1 MKEIMRL
8 IAEPNSVNNKKRQE
22 NPSIPHPLKN
32 IDPTACNLCSDST
45 GFICSEK
52 YHKSSDKPIQ
62 YFNPNFSRNKYD
74 GKKIDNFNTTVRHK
88 MKNIFDF
95 EHPFVKF
102 ESFLEEVPI
111 QRKFNVKPPARKQLD
126 KLKMIRK
133 NERCVVCK
141 KGVLDGRLVQCHH
154 CTRLYHLNC
163 LDPPIRD
170 WDHNM
175 RWVCPAH
182 DHFLELAYPDVFPPG
197 QKLLTT
203 NSITTKRSRC
213 EEPSKSVDEKFPA
226 PDHVS
231 KIHKEPEHR
240 IPTTSKENSSLNI
253 LCDIASIELETI
265 NSIERMNK
273 TSSITNYVCDKFL
286 QKSKSLQPIKCSATL
301 TCLSI
306 PITISVQRE
315 VITIGKSIQN
325 RVCLK
330 SCKNCEN
337 ISDFHATISFDEV
350 HVTKTGNFILKNLSQ
365 FGVIVDNASYFG
377 NHKQPS
383 NNHELKK
390 VNSELQRHINK
401 QRKTIK
407 KDKFIQVT
415 TNSDDEKPVVK
426 YAGKKRPFNYKPITK
441 YYISKYKNMKHNY
454 KKAQC
459 KCSKRFV
466 QKDGYSGL
474 AVLRNESIIFIGCMK
489 FKFSYDEGT
498 IKTLKVCS
506 EESLSKV
513 DTIVKKKSFN
523 ESHLKC
529 FSEQE
534 NGSNVLVDTIN
545 HLNSFSIN
553 ENSSLEDTDTNSIN
567 KLNNIDK
574 LNLDNSAH
582 NEIVNTM
589 VEGISEYIVHD
600 HNIQSSEMN
609 LFETSDSEY
618 IQDWNIMNALST
630 NENSCSAS
638 DLIQEVEV
646 NESSEYSEVVEEEI
660 VYEMNY
666 VPLHIDD
673 AQEWVI
679 EEIVVENKE
688 PEHSDDLQ
696 SSLIV
701 GSPVPACDDEDL
713 KTEHIYCARSLT
725 YDDEVIVISDDDEDV
740 NYITDSDND
749 GED

>member
-1 MKEIMRL
+1 MK
-8 IAEPNSVNNKKRQE
+8 
-22 NPSIPHPLKN
+22 
-32 IDPTACNLCSDST
+32 
-45 GFICSEK
+45 
-52 YHKSSDKPIQ
+52 

-74 GKKIDNFNTTVRHK
+74 AVRHK

-102 ESFLEEVPI
+102 ESYLDEVPI

-126 KLKMIRK
+126 KQKMIRK
-133 NERCVVCK
+133 NDRCVVCK
-141 KGVLDGRLVQCHH
+141 KGVLDGRLVQCHQ

-170 WDHNM
+170 WDNFM
-175 RWVCPAH
+175 RWLCPAH
-182 DHFLELAYPDVFPPG
+182 DNFLELAYPDVFPPG

-213 EEPSKSVDEKFPA
+213 EEPSTSVDKTFPA
-226 PDHVS
+226 PDYVT
-231 KIHKEPEHR
+231 KMYIEPEDKV
-240 IPTTSKENSSLNI
+240 PTTSKENSSLNI
-253 LCDIASIELETI
+253 LCDIASIELESI
-265 NSIERMNK
+265 NSIEKMNK
-273 TSSITNYVCDKFL
+273 TSSITNYVSDKFL
-286 QKSKSLQPIKCSATL
+286 QKNKSLQPIKCSATL
-301 TCLSI
+301 ICLSI

-325 RVCLK
+325 RVCLQ

-337 ISDFHATISFDEV
+337 ISDFHATISFDE
-350 HVTKTGNFILKNLSQ
+350 KTGNFILKNLSQ

-441 YYISKYKNMKHNY
+441 YYISKYKNMKHSY

-474 AVLRNESIIFIGCMK
+474 AVLRNDSIIFIGCMK
-489 FKFSYDEGT
+489 FKFTYDEGI

-506 EESLSKV
+506 DESLSKI
-513 DTIVKKKSFN
+513 DGIVEKKSSN

-534 NGSNVLVDTIN
+534 NGINILVDTIN

-553 ENSSLEDTDTNSIN
+553 ENCSLEDTDKNSIN
-567 KLNNIDK
+567 KLTNIDK
-574 LNLDNSAH
+574 LDLDNSAH
-582 NEIVNTM
+582 DEIVNTM
-589 VEGISEYIVHD
+589 VEGVSENIVHD
-600 HNIQSSEMN
+600 NNIKSSEMN

-618 IQDWNIMNALST
+618 IEDWDIMNAIST

-660 VYEMNY
+660 VYEMNC
-666 VPLHIDD
+666 VPVHIDD
-673 AQEWVI
+673 AQEWII
-679 EEIVVENKE
+679 EEIVVEEEKNFNDKE
-688 PEHSDDLQ
+688 PERSDDLQ
-696 SSLIV
+696 SSSTV
-701 GSPVPACDDEDL
+701 GSPVPTCDDEDL

-725 YDDEVIVISDDDEDV
+725 YDDEIIVISDDDEDV
-740 NYITDSDND
+740 NNETDND
-749 GED
+749 NNGED